1 MTKKEFLNI
10 LYEQLSDQM
19 PEAKASAHT
28 QYYHDYIQDALKN
41 GQKEKQVLDSLGDPR
56 LIAKTLIDTDA
67 EPSVFSGTNTSDYY
81 HTENTGYG
89 NQSDSEYGQPKHR
102 HYHLDLSTWYGK
114 LIVIAAA
121 AAVLALLFMVLS
133 FLLPVILVVG
143 VVLFLVSQF
152 RKRR

>member
-28 QYYHDYIQDALKN
+28 QYYHDYIQDAIKR

-67 EPSVFSGTNTSDYY
+67 EPSVFSGTNTSDYSGQDIY
-81 HTENTGYG
+81 HTCLLYT
-89 NQSDSEYGQPKHR
+89 SE
-102 HYHLDLSTWYGK
+102 T
-114 LIVIAAA
+114 AE
-121 AAVLALLFMVLS
+121 
-133 FLLPVILVVG
+133 FLLCRAPDCMYNLP
-143 VVLFLVSQF
+143 
-152 RKRR
+152 

>member
-28 QYYHDYIQDALKN
+28 QYYHDYIQDAIKR

-67 EPSVFSGTNTSDYY
+67 EPSVFSGTNTSDYSGQDIY

-89 NQSDSEYGQPKHR
+89 NQSDSEYGPAQNTGTTIWIFPPGTE
-102 HYHLDLSTWYGK
+102 S
-114 LIVIAAA
+114 
-121 AAVLALLFMVLS
+121 
-133 FLLPVILVVG
+133 
-143 VVLFLVSQF
+143 
-152 RKRR
+152 

>member
-1 MTKKEFLNI
+1 M
-10 LYEQLSDQM
+10 Q
-19 PEAKASAHT
+19 
-28 QYYHDYIQDALKN
+28 
-41 GQKEKQVLDSLGDPR
+41 SL
-56 LIAKTLIDTDA
+56 LF
-67 EPSVFSGTNTSDYY
+67 FSGSGTSDYSGQDLY

-114 LIVIAAA
+114 LIVIVAA

-143 VVLFLVSQF
+143 VVLFLVFSVPEKTLIKMFFISNLEDNKSEAFQLPDYG
-152 RKRR
+152 KSEP

>member
-28 QYYHDYIQDALKN
+28 QYYHDYIQDAIKR

-67 EPSVFSGTNTSDYY
+67 EPSVFSGTNTSY
-81 HTENTGYG
+81 
-89 NQSDSEYGQPKHR
+89 
-102 HYHLDLSTWYGK
+102 
-114 LIVIAAA
+114 
-121 AAVLALLFMVLS
+121 
-133 FLLPVILVVG
+133 
-143 VVLFLVSQF
+143 
-152 RKRR
+152 

>member
-1 MTKKEFLNI
+1 MQSLLFFRN
-10 LYEQLSDQM
+10 
-19 PEAKASAHT
+19 
-28 QYYHDYIQDALKN
+28 QYLGLFRQD
-41 GQKEKQVLDSLGDPR
+41 
-56 LIAKTLIDTDA
+56 I
-67 EPSVFSGTNTSDYY
+67 Y

-143 VVLFLVSQF
+143 VVLFLGFSVPEKTLIKMLLYIQYWKIINLKTFQLRTYGKSMSLI
-152 RKRR
+152 